1 MLELNLSSNLK
12 YLDYIFYALK
22 EYEYID
28 DEKNETTEERH
39 VRLDSVF
46 KNEVKTKYNECII
59 TGKPAWQCQV
69 AHILP
74 FKYSNDD
81 EKYDPN
87 NGLLLS
93 IDIHFYFDSQSTD
106 FKTFDL
112 SINPNSGEIS
122 LSDRIMNDK
131 TMSYYHQFNGKKI
144 NINKENM
151 KYLEKK
157 YKLYNNHKL
166 NK

>member
-1 MLELNLSSNLK
+1 MIPCETCK
-12 YLDYIFYALK
+12 EHATGYIEQHKEYLDYIFYALK

-46 KNEVKTKYNECII
+46 KNEVKTKYSECII

-81 EKYDPN
+81 EKYD
-87 NGLLLS
+87 
-93 IDIHFYFDSQSTD
+93 
-106 FKTFDL
+106 
-112 SINPNSGEIS
+112 E
-122 LSDRIMNDK
+122 
-131 TMSYYHQFNGKKI
+131 KI
-144 NINKENM
+144 KW
-151 KYLEKK
+151 
-157 YKLYNNHKL
+157 
-166 NK
+166 